1 MYAMSICIYSP
12 FTIVLKTIKHLGLNL
27 TKKVQ
32 DFYTEKLQHNVEIK
46 KNLIN
51 ERHLW
56 SWVIRLNT
64 VQMGILPK
72 QYIDSVKSLSKFEQP
87 FFFFQK

>member
-51 ERHLW
+51 ERHL
-56 SWVIRLNT
+56 
-64 VQMGILPK
+64 
-72 QYIDSVKSLSKFEQP
+72 
-87 FFFFQK
+87 